1 MLNSVTIIGALQLR
15 SSDDKR
21 IRYLE
26 VERYYSNF
34 KESIIKDFVPLMN
47 WNKDIKG
54 EIFSLPD
61 KSLVAIRGRLEVENK
76 ILVVVVETITYLG
89 LKY

>member
-1 MLNSVTIIGALQLR
+1 MLNSVTIIGALLSR
-15 SSDDKR
+15 SPIDKR

-34 KESIIKDFVPLMN
+34 KESIVKDEVPIMN
-47 WNKDIKG
+47 WNRDSRG

-61 KSLVAIRGRLEVENK
+61 KSLVAIRGRLEVESK
-76 ILVVVVETITYLG
+76 LLVIVVETITYLG